1 MRSIFLALFL
11 VVTSF
16 TSVYADVWGE
26 LAAVTGKM
34 NNLAMAAINC
44 QSEME
49 TFGRSGSACNAMI
62 NAYGAAGA
70 AKDALFTKKKIA
82 AMEAESSIEH
92 QLLLH
97 NYRTTADQAFVEF
110 DKAYEMIEASK

>member
-11 VVTSF
+11 VMASF

-34 NNLAMAAINC
+34 NNLAMAAVNC

-49 TFGRSGSACNAMI
+49 
-62 NAYGAAGA
+62 
-70 AKDALFTKKKIA
+70 
-82 AMEAESSIEH
+82 
-92 QLLLH
+92 
-97 NYRTTADQAFVEF
+97 
-110 DKAYEMIEASK
+110 